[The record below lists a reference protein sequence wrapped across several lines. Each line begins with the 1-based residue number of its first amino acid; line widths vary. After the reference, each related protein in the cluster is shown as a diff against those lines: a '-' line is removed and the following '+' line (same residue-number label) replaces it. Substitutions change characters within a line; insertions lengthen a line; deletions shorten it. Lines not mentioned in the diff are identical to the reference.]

1 MFPLS
6 VNSGRHSMHK
16 CDYTMRHII
25 YYHQSLPLFSFK
37 FSLWGPKAKENI
49 FYYYLYPLYVKLFLN
64 KHTFVAVQTE
74 DIKVRFS
81 KRYHFPAERIGV
93 FSPEVEKIDVA
104 SVDAYEYPNDSYN
117 FFYPSM
123 GATYKEHLTLA
134 YALERIYAEKEDVA
148 RRIRIHFTLT
158 KDDNLALSKYIHD
171 YQLDENFVFHG
182 NMPHEQVLS
191 MMKASHGLL
200 FPSVIE
206 TLGLPLLEAA
216 SLGTPVIA
224 NDMGYAREVLQGYEG
239 VRFVTVHDYDGWAAQ
254 MIQCCEKK
262 DAFAPYHVPDHD
274 SWKRLI
280 EQIRGEEESAHD
292 KKVICVLATAS
303 ATRGALAIYK
313 QFVHA
318 LEQYVGNDE
327 WHVFVDVDMPMPTIP
342 QVSYHVCHTKGFGRL
357 WFDLIGFGREIKKM
371 GVKPNVLFS
380 LQNTGVICQRR

>member
-1 MFPLS
+1 MS
-6 VNSGRHSMHK
+6 IRN
-16 CDYTMRHII
+16 II

-37 FSLWGPKAKENI
+37 FSLWGPKAKENV

-74 DIKVRFS
+74 DIKQRFF

-93 FSPEVEKIDVA
+93 YFPEVEKIDVA
-104 SVDAYEYPNDSYN
+104 SVEAYEYANDTFN

-123 GATYKEHLTLA
+123 GATYKEHLTLV
-134 YALERIYAEKEDVA
+134 YALERVYANKNDLA
-148 RRIRIHFTLT
+148 RRMRIHFTLK
-158 KDDNLALSKYIHD
+158 KDDNPALSMYICDH
-171 YQLDENFVFHG
+171 QLDENFVFHG

-216 SLGTPVIA
+216 SLGTPVVA
-224 NDMGYAREVLQGYEG
+224 NDMGYAREVLQGYGG
-239 VRFVTVHDYDGWAAQ
+239 VRFVTVHDYKGWATQ
-254 MIQCCEKK
+254 MIQCCENKET
-262 DAFAPYHVPDHD
+262 FAPYHVPDHD
-274 SWKRLI
+274 SWKQLI
-280 EQIRGEEESAHD
+280 SHIRGEEESTLS

-318 LEQYVGNDE
+318 LEQYAGNDE

-342 QVSYHVCHTKGFGRL
+342 QVSYHVCHTKGFGRF
-357 WFDLIGFGREIKKM
+357 WFDLIGFNQEIKRL
-371 GVKPNVLFS
+371 GISPDTIFS
-380 LQNTGVICQRR
+380 LQNTGVHCS